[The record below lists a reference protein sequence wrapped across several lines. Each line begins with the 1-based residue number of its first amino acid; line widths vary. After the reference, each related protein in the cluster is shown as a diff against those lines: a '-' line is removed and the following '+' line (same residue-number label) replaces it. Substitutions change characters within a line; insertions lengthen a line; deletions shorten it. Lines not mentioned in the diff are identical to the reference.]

1 VFGSGVGF
9 IVYGFVGFGWEVD
22 AGSFNEAL
30 LEGPVEG
37 VPQAAAL
44 SAESAK
50 PGVDAG
56 DGVGVFA
63 DEFDQLAPF
72 PGGASRVAECFLPGS
87 EFLKIGD
94 ASGALALEVVTFGFD
109 LGDLRFEDRIVDG
122 VHWRPSM
129 KSRSS

>member
-1 VFGSGVGF
+1 VGF
-9 IVYGFVGFGWEVD
+9 IEDGFVGFGWEVG
-22 AGSFNEAL
+22 AGSFDKTL
-30 LEGPVEG
+30 LEWSVEG

-44 SAESAK
+44 FGESAK

-72 PGGASRVAECFLPGS
+72 PGGAPRVAECLLPGF
-87 EFLKIGD
+87 EFLKISD
-94 ASGALALEVVTFGFD
+94 ASGALTFEVIAFGFD